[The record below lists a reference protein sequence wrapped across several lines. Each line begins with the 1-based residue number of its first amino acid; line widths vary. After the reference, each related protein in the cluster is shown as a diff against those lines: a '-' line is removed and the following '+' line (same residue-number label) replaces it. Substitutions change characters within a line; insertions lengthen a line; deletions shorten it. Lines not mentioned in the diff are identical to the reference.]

1 MSCRFLQGALK
12 QAQLIAGEG
21 RIVGLG
27 SRAGVGIVR
36 PDERHAA
43 FQQALLEAREQA
55 RRFAHRRRCDV
66 FSIAKAASAPAAS
79 PMFHSTGCSR

>member
-12 QAQLIAGEG
+12 RAQLIAGEG

-27 SRAGVGIVR
+27 ARAGVGIVR

-43 FQQALLEAREQA
+43 FQQAALEAREQIRLSRTDA
-55 RRFAHRRRCDV
+55 GATS
-66 FSIAKAASAPAAS
+66 FSIANAASAPAAS
-79 PMFHSTGCSR
+79 PMFHSTGWSR